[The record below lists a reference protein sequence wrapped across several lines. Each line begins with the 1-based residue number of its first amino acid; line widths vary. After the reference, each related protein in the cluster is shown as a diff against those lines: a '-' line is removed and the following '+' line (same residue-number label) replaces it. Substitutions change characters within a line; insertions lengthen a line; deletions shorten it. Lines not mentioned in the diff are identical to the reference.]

1 MCEIL
6 TTKKAQAEYFL
17 SQEQRSRHKLLEWF
31 PEWIGLWGGQEVMSV
46 HTEYGVDTT
55 TKRVDALRD
64 ASLSDNPTFSRPG
77 NLSQHS

>member
-1 MCEIL
+1 
-6 TTKKAQAEYFL
+6 
-17 SQEQRSRHKLLEWF
+17 
-31 PEWIGLWGGQEVMSV
+31 MSV

-64 ASLSDNPTFSRPG
+64 ASLSDKPTFSRPG